1 MTRILPARRSL
12 ARCALAGA
20 LALATVLP
28 AALPQPAQAQA
39 QADPIAERKAGFKRM
54 GGHLEAI
61 KALLDNPAGLRA
73 EAGRAADM
81 QAFFTGV
88 PALFP
93 PGSDQGETRALPAI
107 WSDRAGFEAA
117 AGGAAAAAAKLQ
129 QAMAGGD
136 TSAAAGAFRELGA
149 SCGTCHRGY
158 RGR

>member
-1 MTRILPARRSL
+1 MKKFLLACALSL
-12 ARCALAGA
+12 ATL
-20 LALATVLP
+20 LP
-28 AALPQPAQAQA
+28 AATLPQQAAAQS
-39 QADPIAERKAGFKRM
+39 DPIAERKAGFKRM

-81 QAFFTGV
+81 QAYFGGL

-93 PGSDQGETRALPAI
+93 PGSDQGETRALPAV

-117 AGGAAAAAAKLQ
+117 SAGAAAAAGRLQ

-136 TSAAAGAFRELGA
+136 TAATAAAFREMGG
-149 SCGTCHRGY
+149 SCGTCHRNY

>member
-1 MTRILPARRSL
+1 MKTFLL
-12 ARCALAGA
+12 ARWVVMGA

-28 AALPQPAQAQA
+28 ATLPQPAAA
-39 QADPIAERKAGFKRM
+39 QADPVAERKAGFKRM

-73 EAGRAADM
+73 EAGRASDM
-81 QAFFTGV
+81 QAFFGGL

-93 PGSDQGETRALPAI
+93 PGSDKGETRALPAV

-117 AGGAAAAAAKLQ
+117 GAGATAAAAKLQ
-129 QAMAGGD
+129 QAMAAGD
-136 TSAAAGAFRELGA
+136 TSAAAGAFREMGGA
-149 SCGTCHRGY
+149 CGTCHRGY